1 MEPQALIKLTTVVAR
16 TGHSRS
22 EIYRREKLGQFPK
35 RISLGGGANARSVAW
50 VAEEID
56 DYIRA
61 LIAESRNSGGTL
73 SRDIDVQQKA

>member
-1 MEPQALIKLTTVVAR
+1 MEPQALIKLPTVVAR

-35 RISLGGGANARSVAW
+35 RISLGGGVNARSVAW

-73 SRDIDVQQKA
+73 SRDIDVQQKT

>member
-1 MEPQALIKLTTVVAR
+1 MEPQALIKLPVVVAR

-56 DYIRA
+56 AYIKA
-61 LIAESRNSGGTL
+61 LVAKSRSNSGTK
-73 SRDIDVQQKA
+73 RQRHDV